1 MPAGREW
8 VTPSSHTKKKKVKFT
23 KPTPSAEPSRGNAPS
38 STSAKPAAPASATNP
53 FAVLGEGNTSSG
65 NSPEKQVTAEDS
77 STREHSSVTMTEPP
91 DSSNLEVEEGEVGSG
106 DADIPDSVARAL
118 LDALQEKRM
127 GNQLPAAMAPLARI
141 RASQLQKCI
150 SDGTEPQETVIQAA
164 LDLIATDKGPSDP
177 AALADKV
184 LMVSQMPD
192 VQTNATLP
200 AQGSSSTI
208 NTTACAEVTAN
219 PLYEAITR
227 DNHSNPIARVPDP
240 TYMGHH
246 ANSFRMSA
254 NDVPEQ
260 LVLYGASEDVP
271 AILAQFRKR
280 VELKGDLHVPPSEID
295 SRAVRFLPLLLK
307 SVALETYSQLT
318 LGTLEWRSE
327 NTLSNLKLHRM
338 NITPV
343 APRSW
348 SDWVEAL
355 TAMFAPPNLLANL
368 CRDIATLR
376 QRDEKHPGENV
387 DQYALRISSL
397 FTRLLTEAARTRPM
411 ENLHTPLHGKG
422 SR

>member
-23 KPTPSAEPSRGNAPS
+23 KSTPSAEPSRGNAPS

-65 NSPEKQVTAEDS
+65 NSPETQVTAEDS
-77 STREHSSVTMTEPP
+77 STEHSSVTLTQPP
-91 DSSNLEVEEGEVGSG
+91 DSSNIEVEEEEVGSG
-106 DADIPDSVARAL
+106 VADIPDSVARAL
-118 LDALQEKRM
+118 LDALQEKRI

-150 SDGTEPQETVIQAA
+150 ADGTEPQETIIQAT
-164 LDLIATDKGPSDP
+164 LDLIALGKGPSDP
-177 AALADKV
+177 AALSDKV
-184 LMVSQMPD
+184 SMVSQMPD

-200 AQGSSSTI
+200 AQDSSSTI
-208 NTTACAEVTAN
+208 NTTACAEVTTN
-219 PLYEAITR
+219 PLYQAITP
-227 DNHSNPIARVPDP
+227 DSHSNSTVNVNPMARVPDP

-260 LVLYGASEDVP
+260 LVLYGTSEEDVP
-271 AILAQFRKR
+271 AMLAQFRKR
-280 VELKGDLHVPPSEID
+280 VELKGDLHVPPPEID

-307 SVALETYSQLT
+307 SVALETHSQLT
-318 LGTLEWRSE
+318 LGSLEWRSE
-327 NTLSNLKLHRM
+327 NTLSNLRLHRM
-338 NITPV
+338 GVTPV

-355 TAMFAPPNLLANL
+355 TAMFAPQTSWQICAE
-368 CRDIATLR
+368 T
-376 QRDEKHPGENV
+376 
-387 DQYALRISSL
+387 SL
-397 FTRLLTEAARTRPM
+397 P
-411 ENLHTPLHGKG
+411 
-422 SR
+422 

>member
-1 MPAGREW
+1 M
-8 VTPSSHTKKKKVKFT
+8 
-23 KPTPSAEPSRGNAPS
+23 
-38 STSAKPAAPASATNP
+38 
-53 FAVLGEGNTSSG
+53 
-65 NSPEKQVTAEDS
+65 TAEDS

-164 LDLIATDKGPSDP
+164 LDLIAAGKGPSDP

-184 LMVSQMPD
+184 SMVSQMPD

-200 AQGSSSTI
+200 AQDSSSTI

-219 PLYEAITR
+219 PLYEAITP
-227 DNHSNPIARVPDP
+227 DNHSNSTANVNPMARVPDP

-260 LVLYGASEDVP
+260 LVLYGRCPSHVSSIPETC
-271 AILAQFRKR
+271 R
-280 VELKGDLHVPPSEID
+280 VE
-295 SRAVRFLPLLLK
+295 A
-307 SVALETYSQLT
+307 
-318 LGTLEWRSE
+318 
-327 NTLSNLKLHRM
+327 
-338 NITPV
+338 
-343 APRSW
+343 
-348 SDWVEAL
+348 
-355 TAMFAPPNLLANL
+355 
-368 CRDIATLR
+368 
-376 QRDEKHPGENV
+376 
-387 DQYALRISSL
+387 
-397 FTRLLTEAARTRPM
+397 
-411 ENLHTPLHGKG
+411 
-422 SR
+422 